1 MRRGWQPL
9 PMVPALGPPA
19 WQGRGMP
26 LPEDVHAEL
35 DRRLAPVDG
44 ATFPGERTTRR
55 PVHTCSVPADA
66 VVPGLAAARGAEA
79 LAALDEH
86 TAKALATVVLRG
98 LDCGALDDGEVR
110 TATGV
115 ERPEPARLA
124 RRSARTD
131 TSATGRGGPPP
142 TIPS

>member
-1 MRRGWQPL
+1 
-9 PMVPALGPPA
+9 
-19 WQGRGMP
+19 MP

-44 ATFPGERTTRR
+44 ARAASAGERTARQ
-55 PVHTCSVPADA
+55 PVPTCCVPADS
-66 VVPGLAAARGAEA
+66 VVPGLAAVRGAEA

-86 TAKALATVVLRG
+86 TAKALATDVLRG

>member
-1 MRRGWQPL
+1 
-9 PMVPALGPPA
+9 
-19 WQGRGMP
+19 MP
-26 LPEDVHAEL
+26 LPEDVCAEL

-44 ATFPGERTTRR
+44 ARAGCPAERTARQ
-55 PVHTCSVPADA
+55 PVHTCCVPADA

-79 LAALDEH
+79 LAALDEPA
-86 TAKALATVVLRG
+86 TARALAAVVLRG

-115 ERPEPARLA
+115 ERAEPARLA

>member
-1 MRRGWQPL
+1 
-9 PMVPALGPPA
+9 
-19 WQGRGMP
+19 MP

-44 ATFPGERTTRR
+44 ARAGCPAERTARQ
-55 PVHTCSVPADA
+55 PVHTCCVPADA

-98 LDCGALDDGEVR
+98 LDCGALDDGEAR
-110 TATGV
+110 TAIGV

>member
-1 MRRGWQPL
+1 
-9 PMVPALGPPA
+9 
-19 WQGRGMP
+19 MP

-44 ATFPGERTTRR
+44 ARAASAGERTTRQ
-55 PVHTCSVPADA
+55 PVHTCCVPADA
-66 VVPGLAAARGAEA
+66 VVPGLAAAWGAEA
-79 LAALDEH
+79 LAALDEPA
-86 TAKALATVVLRG
+86 TARALVAVVLRG